1 MLLTAPHGGR
11 HAENRGD
18 EEMSNQNQGV
28 AVITGASAGI
38 GKVYADRFAKRG
50 YDLLLVARRKD
61 RLDVLSKELQEKYG
75 VKVETL
81 VADLTNYEDLA
92 KVGITIASNERISVL
107 VNNAGTAV
115 VGPSAQIPIQ
125 NIETQLDLNVR
136 SVTHLSQA
144 ILPGFIKRNGG
155 TLINIGSVLSFFTY
169 PFSTSYSASKAHVWL
184 YTIGL
189 RDELVNTG
197 VRVQAVLPA
206 STHTEMWDVS
216 GIGVHNLDPETVM
229 SAEDLVDAAL
239 AGLDM
244 GETVTLPSLEDASL
258 WQTFDAARI
267 KLFHATQTK
276 RAASRYGLKK

>member
-1 MLLTAPHGGR
+1 
-11 HAENRGD
+11 
-18 EEMSNQNQGV
+18 MSNRNRGV
-28 AVITGASAGI
+28 AVITGASSGI

-61 RLDVLSKELQEKYG
+61 RLVALSSELQQNYG
-75 VKVETL
+75 GKAEVL
-81 VADLTNYEDLA
+81 AADLAQDEDLK
-92 KVGITIASNERISVL
+92 KVGAVLASNEHITVL
-107 VNNAGTAV
+107 VNNAGTAA
-115 VGPSAQIPIQ
+115 VGSSAELPIEK
-125 NIETQLDLNVR
+125 IEQQLNLNAR
-136 SVTHLSQA
+136 AVTHLSQA
-144 ILPGFIKRNGG
+144 ILPGFVKRDSG
-155 TLINIGSVLSFFTY
+155 TLINIGSVLSFFAF
-169 PFSTSYSASKAHVWL
+169 PFTSSYSASKAHVWL

-206 STHTEMWDVS
+206 TTRTEILDVS
-216 GIGVHNLDPETVM
+216 GIGVHLDPETVM

-276 RAASRYGLKK
+276 RAASHYGLGK

>member
-1 MLLTAPHGGR
+1 
-11 HAENRGD
+11 
-18 EEMSNQNQGV
+18 
-28 AVITGASAGI
+28 
-38 GKVYADRFAKRG
+38 
-50 YDLLLVARRKD
+50 
-61 RLDVLSKELQEKYG
+61 
-75 VKVETL
+75 
-81 VADLTNYEDLA
+81 LTNDEDLA
-92 KVGITIASNERISVL
+92 KVGTTIASNERVSVL

-125 NIETQLDLNVR
+125 NIESQLDLNVR

-206 STHTEMWDVS
+206 STHTEIWDVA